1 MNMMCS
7 NRCANPVR
15 PVSSSL
21 DPTWYQVLTVTS
33 GREWSSWTST
43 LRPLGSVNVVYGMR
57 MEDAPSAGTERQATS
72 AAAAMGE
79 YRFVN
84 DVMNSSRDRE
94 RRAWAGPT
102 SPGGRSEH
110 DAARALPPQ

>member
-43 LRPLGSVNVVYGMR
+43 LRPLGSVNVVKGMR
-57 MEDAPSAGTERQATS
+57 MEDAPSAGAVRQATN
-72 AAAAMGE
+72 AAAAMRE
-79 YRFVN
+79 YRFVG

-94 RRAWAGPT
+94 RRAWAGQ
-102 SPGGRSEH
+102 
-110 DAARALPPQ
+110 RALGRPEHHGVGAFP